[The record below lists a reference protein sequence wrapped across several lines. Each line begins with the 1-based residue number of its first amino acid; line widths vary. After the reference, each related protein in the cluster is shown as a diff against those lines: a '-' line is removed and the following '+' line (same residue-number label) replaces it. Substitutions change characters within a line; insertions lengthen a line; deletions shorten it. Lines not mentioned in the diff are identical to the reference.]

1 MTICSDR
8 WIKSMCVN
16 DDESAKR
23 RPMIQPFV
31 SESIS
36 VSQHNPEQ
44 KIPSYGLSSYGY
56 DVRLGRNFKVFTSS
70 VFDDDKYY
78 DICRLNK
85 STGHY
90 HIERYVPTVNHD
102 GPIDVLSFSDQ
113 DTEEFSDVDSITIP
127 PGGFVLGHT
136 VERIIVPPDVS
147 VVCMGKSTIARCGIL
162 VIVTPLEAG
171 WEGYTTLEIA
181 NLTPRHVRLHSGIG
195 ITQMQFFQ
203 GKERCMTSYADRGGK
218 YQNQEQTPITARL

>member
-8 WIKSMCVN
+8 WIKSMCLN
-16 DDESAKR
+16 EDGTPKR
-23 RPMIQPFV
+23 KPMISPFV
-31 SESIS
+31 AES
-36 VSQHNPEQ
+36 VSAFEHKPEQ

-56 DVRLGRNFKVFTSS
+56 DVRLGKNFKVFSS
-70 VFDDDKYY
+70 GEFNDDHYYIIERLNDSGYY
-78 DICRLNK
+78 DTEYSSSAGKNGK
-85 STGHY
+85 
-90 HIERYVPTVNHD
+90 
-102 GPIDVLSFSDQ
+102 PIDVLSFSED
-113 DTEEFSDVDSITIP
+113 DVEEFTNVDAITIP

-147 VVCMGKSTIARCGIL
+147 VVCMGKSTIARCGLL

-181 NLTPRHVRLHSGIG
+181 NITPRPVRLHSGIG

-218 YQNQEQTPITARL
+218 YQNQAQTPVTPLL

>member
-16 DDESAKR
+16 DDGTPKR
-23 RPMIQPFV
+23 KPMISPFV
-31 SESIS
+31 AES
-36 VSQHNPEQ
+36 VSVFEHKPEQ

-56 DVRLGRNFKVFTSS
+56 DVRLGRNFKIFSA
-70 VFDDDKYY
+70 DHEGDYY
-78 DICRLNK
+78 ETETI
-85 STGHY
+85 STNGDVRH
-90 HIERYVPTVNHD
+90 VNRAIPRHHAK
-102 GPIDVLSFSDQ
+102 PIDVLSFN
-113 DTEEFSDVDSITIP
+113 EESNIIEAKDVDSIIIP

-147 VVCMGKSTIARCGIL
+147 VVCMGKSTIARCGLL

-181 NLTPRHVRLHSGIG
+181 NLTKRSIKLHTGIG

-218 YQNQEQTPITARL
+218 YQNQAQIPVTPLL